1 MLPRSRCIFSVLLF
15 ALSCTP
21 AADIQ
26 LLNVSYDPTRE
37 LYRDANRQFTEIWK
51 EKSGKTV
58 RVDQSHG
65 GSGKQARSVIDG
77 LNADVVTLALSY
89 DVDAIAEKGLI
100 ARDWARRLPN
110 NSVPFY
116 STIVFLVR
124 KGNPKQIQD
133 WSDLARPGIGIITPN
148 PKTSGG
154 ARWNY
159 LAARAYSMERGD
171 DQAKTREFMK
181 KLLANVLVLDAGAR
195 ASATTF
201 ARNGQ
206 GDVLLSWESEAFLL
220 EKQFKNRGLEIVYP
234 GVSIRADTPVAVVDQ
249 VVDRRGTR
257 EAAEAYLK
265 FLFTEEAQKLASA
278 HGYRP
283 AMEGA
288 KSDLRAMKLI
298 GIERFG
304 GWARAHADY
313 FADGAEFDQ
322 LNTRT
327 APAAR

>member
-1 MLPRSRCIFSVLLF
+1 MLRCAVPVILF
-15 ALSCTP
+15 LH
-21 AADIQ
+21 AACGPGADVQ
-26 LLNVSYDPTRE
+26 LLNASYDPTRE
-37 LYRDANRQFTEIWK
+37 LYRDVNQKFAEIWK
-51 EKSGKTV
+51 ARSTRTV

-100 ARDWARRLPN
+100 ARDWAKRLPN

-124 KGNPKQIQD
+124 KGNPKNIQD
-133 WSDLARPGIGIITPN
+133 WGDLARPGIGIITPN

-171 DQAKTREFMK
+171 DNARTREFMK
-181 KLLANVLVLDAGAR
+181 NILTNVLVFDAGAR

-234 GVSIRADTPVAVVDQ
+234 AISIRADTPVAVVDQ

-265 FLFTEEAQKLASA
+265 FLFSEEAQNLASK

-283 AMEGA
+283 SMEGA
-288 KSDLRAMKLI
+288 KSDLRAIKLI

-322 LNTRT
+322 LNVR
-327 APAAR
+327 PLPEK